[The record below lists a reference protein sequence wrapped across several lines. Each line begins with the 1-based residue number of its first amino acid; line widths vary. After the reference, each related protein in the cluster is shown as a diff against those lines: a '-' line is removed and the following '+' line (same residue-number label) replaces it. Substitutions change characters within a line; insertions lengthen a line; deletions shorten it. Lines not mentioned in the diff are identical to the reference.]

1 MCRAL
6 LSQIPPEAK
15 RIARTRTPQ
24 FVCYLALLFAAQFP
38 AGAQNSFSYA
48 EADGIKAFL
57 HDNFRQTNACMV
69 IGLADQRGNRIFS
82 AGKLDNGTDRD
93 VNGDTVFFI
102 GSVSKTFTALLLQ
115 DAVERG
121 EMKLDDPVAKYL
133 PASIKMPTHG
143 GKEITLLHLATHTAG
158 FPVNPDNMAGWNDRE
173 RYETYT
179 VEKTYAFLSGY
190 TLSRDPGTEFE
201 YSNVGM
207 ALLGH
212 VIALRARTN
221 FESLIVNRICRP
233 LHMDSTCI
241 VLTPKLKVRL
251 AMGHDDSGEPSPP
264 WKLQAYSP
272 AGDIHSTANDLLKY
286 ASANAGLSPC
296 SLTPLMEKTH
306 MIRFNDSHGLPGPG
320 PGGLFGHTAMDWVDR
335 GAYQPPRMELL
346 GHAGGA
352 GSYHAWV
359 GFDKKQRRGVV
370 VLTTAN
376 DVSSEA
382 IGWTLLQRL
391 PLKRENATEFAR
403 EIVGLGFAFDLDKKA
418 HTLLVTKVYPQSPAS
433 QAGLSAGLIIQK
445 IEDVPTAGK
454 TVAECAALL
463 RANGAPKVRL
473 ELVNPERKRTNAVE
487 LTRGKF
493 LTSG

>member
-1 MCRAL
+1 
-6 LSQIPPEAK
+6 
-15 RIARTRTPQ
+15 
-24 FVCYLALLFAAQFP
+24 LFAAQFP
-38 AGAQNSFSYA
+38 AAAQNSFSDS
-48 EADGIKAFL
+48 EADGIRAFL
-57 HDNFRQTNACMV
+57 RDNFRQTNACMV
-69 IGLADQRGNRIFS
+69 IGLADQRGDRIFS

-115 DAVERG
+115 DAVERE

-133 PASIKMPTHG
+133 PTSIKMPTHG
-143 GKEITLLHLATHTAG
+143 GKEITLLDLATHAAG
-158 FPVNPDNMAGWNDRE
+158 FPGNPDNMTGATVKE
-173 RYETYT
+173 QYETYT
-179 VEKTYAFLSGY
+179 VEKMYAFLSGY

-212 VIALRARTN
+212 VIALRAGTN
-221 FESLIVNRICRP
+221 FESLVANRICRP

-241 VLTPKLKVRL
+241 ALTPELKARL
-251 AMGHDDSGEPSPP
+251 AMGHDESGKPSPP

-272 AGDIHSTANDLLKY
+272 AGDVHSTANDLLKY
-286 ASANAGLSPC
+286 VSAHAGLAPS
-296 SLTPLMEKTH
+296 SLTPLMKETH
-306 MIRFNDSHGLPGPG
+306 VVRFKDSRGLSDVPG
-320 PGGLFGHTAMDWVDR
+320 FGVFGRTAMDWVDR
-335 GAYQPPRMELL
+335 GAYQPPGMELL

-359 GFDKKQRRGVV
+359 GFDKKQHRGVV

-391 PLKRENATEFAR
+391 PLKRENATEFAK
-403 EIVGLGFAFDLDKKA
+403 EIVGLGFMFDLDQKT
-418 HTLLVTKVYPQSPAS
+418 HTLRITKVYPKSSAG
-433 QAGLSAGLIIQK
+433 QAGLSSGLIIQK
-445 IEDVPTAGK
+445 INAVPTAGK
-454 TVAECAALL
+454 STAECFNLL
-463 RANGAPKVRL
+463 RANGSPKVRL
-473 ELVNPERKRTNAVE
+473 ELVNPERKETNTVE